1 MKLTILACA
10 TALVLAAG
18 MISGAKA
25 SGHRGGHHWRHSHLI
40 IVGDGD
46 RDAGPTYG
54 ARYYSRYYSLG
65 PLGFTSVPPGHT
77 YSGYGTPIN
86 AWSR

>member
-18 MISGAKA
+18 MISGAMA
-25 SGHRGGHHWRHSHLI
+25 SGHRGAGGHHWRHNHRI
-40 IVGDGD
+40 IVGDGG

-54 ARYYSRYYSLG
+54 GRYYSLG

-77 YSGYGTPIN
+77 YSGYGAPIN

>member
-1 MKLTILACA
+1 MRRKILAGA

-18 MISGAKA
+18 LTSGATA
-25 SGHRGGHHWRHSHLI
+25 SGHRGGHHWHHGHRL
-40 IVGDGD
+40 VVDYGG

-54 ARYYSRYYSLG
+54 GRYYSLG
-65 PLGFTSVPPGHT
+65 PLGFTSVPPGS
-77 YSGYGTPIN
+77 YSGYGTPID

>member
-1 MKLTILACA
+1 MKLTIVACA

-18 MISGAKA
+18 MISGAMA
-25 SGHRGGHHWRHSHLI
+25 SSHRGGHHWRHSHRI
-40 IVGDGD
+40 IVGDGG

-54 ARYYSRYYSLG
+54 GRYYSLG